1 MGAASYTVVSP
12 CAVAALA
19 EGGERYLYRG
29 AVIAAA
35 EYTEESLA
43 HLLGIGLIA
52 AAPVELSGNPGE
64 SEPATVGGGPKTPQ
78 EPPETPEEGAKAAK
92 KK

>member
-1 MGAASYTVVSP
+1 MGAASYTVVGP

-52 AAPVELSGNPGE
+52 AAPVEPSGNSE
-64 SEPATVGGGPKTPQ
+64 ELEPATERDEPKTP
-78 EPPETPEEGAKAAK
+78 PENPEEDTNAAK

>member
-1 MGAASYTVVSP
+1 MGAASYTVVGP

-64 SEPATVGGGPKTPQ
+64 SAPATAGGGPPTRQ
-78 EPPETPEEGAKAAK
+78 EPPEARAGAAADARK
-92 KK
+92 K